1 MTRIDFYVLKP
12 GARGDRLDLTCRLVQ
27 RIHDQQQ
34 LRILLHC
41 PEPRLARDLDRR
53 LWTFRDDSF
62 LPHGLVGETDP
73 TLTPILIS
81 SDGEPA
87 NEQQVLIN
95 LGLEVPTFFA
105 RFARLCEPLDQDPTV
120 LAAGR
125 RRYACYREQGLPLAS
140 HQVG

>member
-1 MTRIDFYVLKP
+1 MTRVDFYVLKP

-27 RIHDQQQ
+27 RIHAQQQ
-34 LRILLHC
+34 SRILLYC
-41 PEPRLARDLDRR
+41 PEPRLARELDRR
-53 LWTFRDDSF
+53 LWTFREDSF

-73 TLTPILIS
+73 ALTPILIS
-81 SDGEPA
+81 SDGTPA
-87 NEQQVLIN
+87 DEQQVLIN
-95 LGLEVPTFFA
+95 LDLEVPTFFT

-125 RRYACYREQGLPLAS
+125 RRYACYRDQGLALAS